1 MSDVGHPGDIDT
13 GADTRSPAV
22 AVDIG
27 GTKVEAAL
35 VDPDGRIV
43 PGTRRRAPTG
53 GATSSDGLDAAVI
66 GVITDVLV
74 GDIAREIAVSS
85 SLCGIGVACAG
96 PVDDDAGLVSPIN
109 LPAWRDHPLRA
120 VVSAAPAVVDSG
132 LPVTLRRDGVAIA
145 MAEHWLGAGRNVDD
159 MIAMVIST
167 GIGGGIVLGGRVVA
181 GNAGHIGQIEVSE
194 YTGETSLGSRTTFES
209 VASGPHTVAW
219 ARAQGWSGA
228 TGEELAI
235 AVVEGDPVALR
246 AVDRLVDVVA
256 QGICSACAL
265 LDVDLVAV
273 GGGFARVTGDLVDR
287 IAMRVSEHP
296 LPYVASTRVVPAE
309 LGDTAP
315 LVGAAAFV
323 HRSDLLPR

>member
-1 MSDVGHPGDIDT
+1 MGSAEFDPT
-13 GADTRSPAV
+13 AGAPAV

-35 VDPDGRIV
+35 VDPGGRIL

-53 GATSSDGLDAAVI
+53 GATTSDGLDAAVL
-66 GVITDVLV
+66 GVIADVLT
-74 GDIAREIAVSS
+74 GDVARDVTATSG
-85 SLCGIGVACAG
+85 LAGIGVACAG

-109 LPAWRDHPLRA
+109 LPAWRDHALRA
-120 VVSAAPAVVDSG
+120 VISTAPVVVDSG
-132 LPVTLRRDGVAIA
+132 LPVVLRRDGVAIA
-145 MAEHWLGAGRNVDD
+145 MAEHWLGAGVGVDD

-181 GNAGHIGQIEVSE
+181 GNAGHIGQIEVSVH
-194 YTGETSLGSRTTFES
+194 TGEPSLGSRTTFES

-219 ARAQGWSGA
+219 ARSQGWSGS

-235 AVVEGDPVALR
+235 AVSEGDPIALR

-273 GGGFARVTGDLVDR
+273 GGGFSRVTDDLVDR
-287 IAMRVSEHP
+287 VAHLVSQHP
-296 LPYVASTRVVPAE
+296 LPYVADTRVVAAA

-323 HRSDLLPR
+323 HRPDLLPR

>member
-1 MSDVGHPGDIDT
+1 MGSAEFDPT
-13 GADTRSPAV
+13 AGAPAV

-35 VDPDGRIV
+35 VDPGGRIL

-53 GATSSDGLDAAVI
+53 GATTSGGLDAAVL
-66 GVITDVLV
+66 GVIADVLT
-74 GDIAREIAVSS
+74 GDVARDLTATSG
-85 SLCGIGVACAG
+85 LAGIGVACAG

-109 LPAWRDHPLRA
+109 LPAWRDHALRA
-120 VVSAAPAVVDSG
+120 VISTAPPVVDSG
-132 LPVTLRRDGVAIA
+132 LSVVLRRDGVAIA
-145 MAEHWLGAGRNVDD
+145 MAEHWLGAGVGVDD

-181 GNAGHIGQIEVSE
+181 GNAGHIGQIEVSVH
-194 YTGETSLGSRTTFES
+194 TGEPSLGSRTTFES

-219 ARAQGWSGA
+219 ARSHGWSGS

-235 AVVEGDPVALR
+235 AVSEGDPIALR

-273 GGGFARVTGDLVDR
+273 GGGFSRVTDDLVDR
-287 IAMRVSEHP
+287 IAHRVSQHP
-296 LPYVASTRVVPAE
+296 LPYVAGTRVVPAA

-323 HRSDLLPR
+323 HRPDLLPR

>member
-1 MSDVGHPGDIDT
+1 MGSGEFDPT
-13 GADTRSPAV
+13 AGAPAV

-35 VDPDGRIV
+35 VDPRGHV
-43 PGTRRRAPTG
+43 LSGTRRRAATG
-53 GATSSDGLDAAVI
+53 GATSSDGLDAAVLE
-66 GVITDVLV
+66 VVTDVLT
-74 GDIAREIAVSS
+74 GDVARAAAASS
-85 SLCGIGVACAG
+85 GLAGIGVACAG
-96 PVDDDAGLVSPIN
+96 PVDDAAGLVSPIN

-120 VVSAAPAVVDSG
+120 VISAAPAVVDSG
-132 LPVTLRRDGVAIA
+132 AAVVLRRDGVAIA
-145 MAEHWLGAGRNVDD
+145 MAEHWSGAGVGVDD

-167 GIGGGIVLGGRVVA
+167 GIGGGIVLGGRVVP
-181 GNAGHIGQIEVSE
+181 GNAGHIGQIEVSVHI
-194 YTGETSLGSRTTFES
+194 GEPSLGSRTTLES

-219 ARAQGWSGA
+219 ARSQGWSGS

-235 AVVEGDPVALR
+235 AVSEGDPIAQR

-273 GGGFARVTGDLVDR
+273 GGGFARVTDDLVDR
-287 IAMRVSEHP
+287 IAHRVSQHP
-296 LPYVASTRVVPAE
+296 LPYVASTRVVPAA

-323 HRSDLLPR
+323 HRPDLLPR